1 MLVYFKIQIHV
12 KACLIQRSNT
22 FAEIPGKSWI
32 IVFGK
37 DPKHDFT
44 PMVIWEQSYPC
55 RMIITILALSENCE
69 PISLSLEQK
78 KHVTKAFA
86 HIMQ

>member
-1 MLVYFKIQIHV
+1 ML
-12 KACLIQRSNT
+12 NT
-22 FAEIPGKSWI
+22 AFHFFAEIPGKSWI

-37 DPKHDFT
+37 NKKHDFT

-55 RMIITILALSENCE
+55 RMIITILALSKNCK

-78 KHVTKAFA
+78 KHVTKANA

>member
-1 MLVYFKIQIHV
+1 MLVYFKKLIHF
-12 KACLIQRSNT
+12 KTCLIQRSNI

-37 DPKHDFT
+37 NKKHDFT

-55 RMIITILALSENCE
+55 RMIITILALSKNCK

-78 KHVTKAFA
+78 KHVTKANA